1 MSGCS
6 ILMRRRDGLTDGMSR
21 DIDALTSS
29 TLKHLRDRW
38 WNADFT
44 EFLRETLEPL
54 PGQRILDVGCGV
66 GTADV
71 RLGQLGISQVK
82 FFGIDLM
89 VPRVREAVAS
99 ARAHN
104 LQVGFAAA
112 DVCKLPFKNHAFDST
127 FCVAVLQHVRDLSAA
142 VEQFARV
149 TKPGGRVLVVEP
161 DNGARYWYSSSE
173 LGARAFEL
181 ATRFFTAL
189 ERSGSGDATDS
200 AVGPKVSALFER
212 HGIEP
217 VEIRL
222 FPVSLVRLGAPAPAV
237 WKARH
242 DIVRGSIDR
251 VQEESLRQLGAEYLR
266 VLDAYAEEAAAAGR
280 RFVEIQS
287 TMLFATIGQKPAAH

>member
-1 MSGCS
+1 
-6 ILMRRRDGLTDGMSR
+6 MRRRDGLTDGMSR

-38 WNADFT
+38 WNPEFT
-44 EFLRETLEPL
+44 DFLRETLEPL

-112 DVCKLPFKNHAFDST
+112 DVCKLPFRNHAFDSS
-127 FCVAVLQHVRDLSAA
+127 FCVAVLQHVRELSAA

-173 LGARAFEL
+173 LGARAFAL

-189 ERSGSGDATDS
+189 EGGGDATDS

-242 DIVRGSIDR
+242 DIVRGTIDR
-251 VQEESLRQLGAEYLR
+251 VPEESLRQLGAEYLR

>member
-1 MSGCS
+1 
-6 ILMRRRDGLTDGMSR
+6 MSR

-29 TLKHLRDRW
+29 TLKHLRERW
-38 WNADFT
+38 WNPEFAA
-44 EFLRETLEPL
+44 FLRETLDPR
-54 PGQRILDVGCGV
+54 PGERILDVGCGV

-82 FFGIDLM
+82 FFGIDLL
-89 VPRVREAVAS
+89 VPRLREAVAS

-127 FCVAVLQHVRDLSAA
+127 FCVAVLQHIRELSAA

-161 DNGARYWYSSSE
+161 DNAARYWYSSSD

-189 ERSGSGDATDS
+189 ERSGSGDGTDS
-200 AVGPKVSALFER
+200 AVGPKISTLFER

-222 FPVSLVRLGAPAPAV
+222 FPVSLARLGTPAPAV
-237 WKARH
+237 WKARR
-242 DIVRGSIDR
+242 DIVRGAIDR
-251 VQEESLRQLGAEYLR
+251 LQEDSLRQLGAEYLR

>member
-1 MSGCS
+1 
-6 ILMRRRDGLTDGMSR
+6 MSR

-29 TLKHLRDRW
+29 TLKHLRERW
-38 WNADFT
+38 WNPEFT
-44 EFLRETLEPL
+44 EFLRETLEPRA
-54 PGQRILDVGCGV
+54 GERILDVGCGV

-82 FFGIDLM
+82 LFGVDLL

-127 FCVAVLQHVRDLSAA
+127 FCVAVLQHIRELSAA

-161 DNGARYWYSSSE
+161 DNAARYWYSSSD
-173 LGARAFEL
+173 LGARAFDL

-189 ERSGSGDATDS
+189 ERSGGGDTTDA
-200 AVGPKVSALFER
+200 AVGPKISTLFER

-222 FPVSLVRLGAPAPAV
+222 FPVSLSRLGAPAPAV
-237 WKARH
+237 WKARK
-242 DIVRGSIDR
+242 DIVCGAIDR
-251 VQEESLRQLGAEYLR
+251 IQDDALKQLRAEYLR
-266 VLDAYAEEAAAAGR
+266 VLDAYGEQAAVAGQ

>member
-1 MSGCS
+1 
-6 ILMRRRDGLTDGMSR
+6 MSR

-29 TLKHLRDRW
+29 TLKHLRERW
-38 WNADFT
+38 WNPEFAA
-44 EFLRETLEPL
+44 FLRETLDPR
-54 PGQRILDVGCGV
+54 PGERILDVGCGV

-82 FFGIDLM
+82 FFGIDLL
-89 VPRVREAVAS
+89 VPRLREAVAS

-104 LQVGFAAA
+104 LQVGF
-112 DVCKLPFKNHAFDST
+112 
-127 FCVAVLQHVRDLSAA
+127 A

-161 DNGARYWYSSSE
+161 DNAARYWYSSSD

-189 ERSGSGDATDS
+189 ERSGSGDGTDS
-200 AVGPKVSALFER
+200 AVGPKISTLFER

-222 FPVSLVRLGAPAPAV
+222 FPVSLARLGTPAPAV
-237 WKARH
+237 WKARR
-242 DIVRGSIDR
+242 DIVRGAIDR
-251 VQEESLRQLGAEYLR
+251 LQEDSLRQLGAEYLR